1 MRRKFIL
8 ILLIALITSCKTNEK
23 PEGFDYGKVEN
34 NIYTN
39 SFFDFKVTLPPQWVV
54 QSQEQT
60 EHLVEKGT
68 DFIVGDN
75 DNLKAVIKASEINSA
90 YLLTV
95 FQYEVASAVDYNPSI
110 MLVAENL
117 KLAPGIKTGSDYLFH
132 TRKLLKQTQMQYNN
146 IDGDFEKVMIDNQE
160 FYKMN
165 LDINHMGLNIKQSYY
180 STILNGFSVNAVISF
195 VTEAQ
200 KDELDKIVYSIKFEK

>member
-1 MRRKFIL
+1 
-8 ILLIALITSCKTNEK
+8 
-23 PEGFDYGKVEN
+23 
-34 NIYTN
+34 
-39 SFFDFKVTLPPQWVV
+39 
-54 QSQEQT
+54 
-60 EHLVEKGT
+60 
-68 DFIVGDN
+68 
-75 DNLKAVIKASEINSA
+75 
-90 YLLTV
+90 
-95 FQYEVASAVDYNPSI
+95 

-195 VTEAQ
+195 VNEAQ